1 MATYDCIIIGA
12 GAAGLFFSATC
23 PMRFSSGKALIL
35 EKTAR
40 PGTKLLMSGAGQCN
54 ITHGGSIKDFIP
66 FYGKNGGKV
75 RSCLYKYNNLSL
87 CSFLEENGV
96 STVTRDDGKVFPK
109 SMNARDI
116 LHLLLKKTEEN
127 GFTIR
132 YRHPVAALSRS
143 AEGIWKV
150 TCESGQVFTTAR
162 LIIATGGCSY
172 PSTGSDGSL
181 FDVLER
187 DLSISMVPPRPA
199 LTPLNVYAYPYGSLS
214 GIGLENIHME
224 LRRNNKKTAESTG
237 DLLFTHRNFSG
248 PLVLN
253 LSREISPGD
262 EIIFNYL
269 YPLGKNDV
277 LEKLVRL
284 TIGSR
289 SELQNLLS
297 KELSLPKSFTQLLC
311 SQSGSGLKE
320 IASRLTED
328 RFVVD
333 SLDGFHKAMV
343 TAGGVS
349 LSEINAKTMEAKR
362 FPGLYLIG
370 EVMDIDG
377 ATGGYNLQFA
387 YASAR
392 AANQAIWG

>member
-1 MATYDCIIIGA
+1 
-12 GAAGLFFSATC
+12 
-23 PMRFSSGKALIL
+23 
-35 EKTAR
+35 
-40 PGTKLLMSGAGQCN
+40 
-54 ITHGGSIKDFIP
+54 
-66 FYGKNGGKV
+66 
-75 RSCLYKYNNLSL
+75 
-87 CSFLEENGV
+87 
-96 STVTRDDGKVFPK
+96 
-109 SMNARDI
+109 
-116 LHLLLKKTEEN
+116 
-127 GFTIR
+127 
-132 YRHPVAALSRS
+132 
-143 AEGIWKV
+143 
-150 TCESGQVFTTAR
+150 
-162 LIIATGGCSY
+162 
-172 PSTGSDGSL
+172 
-181 FDVLER
+181 
-187 DLSISMVPPRPA
+187 
-199 LTPLNVYAYPYGSLS
+199 
-214 GIGLENIHME
+214 ME

-284 TIGSR
+284 TKGSR